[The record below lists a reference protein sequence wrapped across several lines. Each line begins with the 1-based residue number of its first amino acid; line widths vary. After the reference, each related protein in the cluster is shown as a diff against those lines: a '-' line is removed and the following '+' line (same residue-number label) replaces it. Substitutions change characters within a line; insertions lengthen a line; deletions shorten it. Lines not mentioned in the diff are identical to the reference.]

1 MANTDCDYVGM
12 INKIVEAAKKI
23 EENVPLKQDQ
33 AIAID
38 LAVTTMIVLIDI
50 ASSFNRIAKAMEHDR
65 ESRIPVENPD
75 AKKKGFPA
83 V

>member
-1 MANTDCDYVGM
+1 MANTDCDYLGM
-12 INKIVEAAKKI
+12 VNKIIEAAKKI

-38 LAVTTMIVLIDI
+38 LAVTTMIVLVDI
-50 ASSFNRIAKAMEHDR
+50 ASSFNRIAKSMEHDR
-65 ESRIPVENPD
+65 ESRVSVVNPD
-75 AKKKGFPA
+75 AKKKEFPA